1 MKRKIISVLLTLT
14 MILVSTITVAA
25 ETTSSPKSSIEL
37 NTTITEQP
45 FITENIEGTLKV
57 MENAAFTRV
66 IVYDDTQSVV
76 ADITYF
82 GDNGLLL
89 NNLTEEIIDLSDATL
104 AVSAPPGVSFGDD
117 HPYKGTY
124 EMTGVAI
131 SVEAVLICLAL
142 GIPAGTAAV
151 VSMVTIAVSLGLSH
165 IYWTK
170 KVAYGEDSQYL
181 YVRTKTQFYK
191 NSSRTAK
198 IGSEIVTYQKKAKG
212 GSVRIAPVA

>member
-14 MILVSTITVAA
+14 MIVVSTITVAA
-25 ETTSSPKSSIEL
+25 DTTSSLKSSIEL
-37 NTTITEQP
+37 DTAITEQP

-57 MENAAFTRV
+57 VENPAFTRA
-66 IVYDDTQSVV
+66 ILYDNKQNVV
-76 ADITYF
+76 ADITYLS
-82 GDNGLLL
+82 DNGLLL
-89 NNLTEEIIDLSDATL
+89 NNLTKEIIDLSDATL
-104 AVSAPPGVSFGDD
+104 AVSAPPGVSFGKDQ
-117 HPYKGTY
+117 PYKGTY

-151 VSMVTIAVSLGLSH
+151 VSMVTIAISLGLSH

-198 IGSEIVTYQKKAKG
+198 IGSEIVSYQKKAKG
-212 GSVRIAPVA
+212 GSVRVALAS